1 MHNDKSQIRAVAGGS
16 VRQERS
22 TLTPLNEPPATIE
35 LTVNAPV
42 VDPWQSEPTGSRV
55 PQTQTQTARDAIAQ
69 SDASTQTV
77 ELKYPAPRNSL
88 KQRFDE
94 IKINFLARHAHES
107 VKSILFVGASRGDG
121 ASTAAYNFAKTLA
134 EDLDV
139 RVLFIN
145 ADLRAPAPGS
155 QQAPASQSPGLTSL
169 ASAEMRSLL
178 PASQGNFQVLPSGR
192 NYADPAVLFQSKRFE
207 AFLQQVSQQFDYI
220 VLDGPP
226 LDEAP
231 ESIALSSKVDGV
243 MLVIDAQNTR
253 RKIALR
259 AKKRIQDVGGKIL
272 GVVLNRRKFYVPN
285 WLYKRI

>member
-1 MHNDKSQIRAVAGGS
+1 MHNDKSQIRAVPSGGA
-16 VRQERS
+16 RQERP
-22 TLTPLNEPPATIE
+22 TLTPLNEPAAAIE
-35 LTVNAPV
+35 LSVSAPLA
-42 VDPWQSEPTGSRV
+42 DPWQSEPTGSRV